1 MNIEEALVV
10 LDTVLQQECLNDIQ
24 ELVFRQ
30 SWDGRT
36 YSEIAES
43 SSYDANYIKDV
54 GSRLWQLLSRA
65 LGRSVTKSNFKSLL
79 RQRKRSVFVGEA
91 LSEPVA
97 VGVGESQQTQVA
109 APLDTRTEQE
119 FEEGRVP
126 ASTPFFLRTVPRWM
140 DSEVVTANPRHAWG
154 EAVDVSVFYG
164 RTEELSKLKQWVL
177 SDRCRLVAI
186 LGMGGIGK
194 TTLSVKLAEQIK
206 DDFEYV
212 IWRSLRDAPSIKA
225 ILADLS
231 QFLFDEPE
239 TEADLS
245 DTVGSRVSRVI
256 DYLRR
261 HRCLLVLDNAESIL
275 RGDSRAGQYIEG
287 YEGYG
292 ELLRLVGE
300 VAHQSCIVLT
310 SREKPKEIALL
321 EGEALPVRALQLR
334 GLKEAEGQEIF
345 EAKGCFCHAKSE
357 WKLLTE
363 HYGGNPLALKMV
375 AAATQEL
382 FAGNVSELMEY
393 LSQRTLVVE
402 DIRDLLA
409 RQLSRLSDLEREVMY
424 WLAINR
430 EPVSLEELR
439 KDILSPVSKRKLP
452 EALNSLGGR
461 SLIER
466 SAALFSLQPVVME
479 YVTERLIEQLC
490 EEIVTKEILL
500 FRNHALLKAQ
510 AKDYV
515 KETQARFILTPV
527 IEGLDVVF
535 RSKSSMENQLT
546 QIISRLQEQSPL
558 EPGYAAGNVLNM
570 LCHLNTDLSN
580 YDFSNLTVW
589 QADLQGVNLHRVNF
603 NHADLA
609 KSVFAE
615 TIGSVL
621 SVALSPDGNLLAT
634 GDTNG
639 EIRLW
644 RVADGR
650 QILSCKGHTGLIC
663 SVAFSPDS
671 HTLASGSKDQTVR
684 LWDTTTG
691 LALRILEGH
700 TNWVFSV
707 AFSPDGVTLASSSA
721 DQIRLWDATTG
732 LALRILEGHTN
743 WVFSIA
749 FSPDGMTLASS
760 SADQIQ
766 LWDLTTG
773 LALKTFQGHTNWV
786 FSIAFSPDG
795 MTLASSSA
803 DQIRLWDVTTGLA
816 LKTLQ
821 GHRSWVYS
829 VAFSPD
835 GMTLASSSADQTV
848 RLWDLTIG
856 QCRQTLQGRTNG
868 VLAVAFSPDGN
879 TLASTSTNQ
888 KVSIWDLT
896 TGQCHQAR
904 RGHPNW
910 VDCVAFSP
918 DGITL
923 ASSSADQIRLWDLT
937 TGQCRQTLQAHTN
950 WVLSV
955 TFSPD
960 GKTLASSNADQT
972 ISLWDIDTG
981 LVLRTLQG
989 HTNWVFSVAFS
1000 PDGKTLASSGADQI
1014 RLWDIDTGQCRQM
1027 QGHTNWVFSVAFSP
1041 DGKTLASSGADQI
1054 RLWDVDTGQCRQ
1066 MQGQTNWVDSVTFS
1080 PDGKTLA
1087 SSSADQI
1094 RLWDATTGLAL
1105 RTLQGH
1111 TNYVRSVTFSPDS
1124 QTLASGSQD
1133 ENIKLWDILTGE
1145 CLTTLRADRLYEH
1158 MNINGVTGLTEATIA
1173 TLKALGAVEV

>member
-732 LALRILEGHTN
+732 LALRILEGHKN

-1014 RLWDIDTGQCRQM
+1014 RLWD
-1027 QGHTNWVFSVAFSP
+1027 
-1041 DGKTLASSGADQI
+1041 
-1054 RLWDVDTGQCRQ
+1054 VDTGQCRQ